1 MWGILDGEYITVAIV
16 FRSYNT
22 ARLYSNG
29 LEDSS
34 RNKVKVDNR
43 VSLRCGRGKTGC
55 GDEEGSSKKVGVLL
69 VSLSKGDIG
78 DIPWDPILPIQRI
91 WD

>member
-55 GDEEGSSKKVGVLL
+55 GDEEGSGKKVGVLL